1 MPITG
6 SAITDFGC
14 VENRYWLITDTV
26 SFFSL
31 PILAASR
38 TGIGSLPIFEN
49 LREMPQTEPVMERR
63 IPVATFWRRRTGI
76 GHAAVPVLAYYR
88 DWSKN
93 Y

>member
-1 MPITG
+1 MIIDTV
-6 SAITDFGC
+6 SYRLITDFAF
-14 VENRYWLITDTV
+14 WLRV
-26 SFFSL
+26 R
-31 PILAASR
+31 ASR

-49 LREMPQTEPVMERR
+49 LRNAPEPVMERG